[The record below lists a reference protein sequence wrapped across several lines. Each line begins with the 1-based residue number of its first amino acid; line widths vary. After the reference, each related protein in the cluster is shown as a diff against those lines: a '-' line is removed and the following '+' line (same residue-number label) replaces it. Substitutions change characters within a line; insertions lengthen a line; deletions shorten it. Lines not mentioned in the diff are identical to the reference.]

1 MFCDLL
7 DIGFKSSMLLRW
19 RFNSKWKIFGHAMHI
34 ATRKAR
40 LENHLEQTFAF
51 LLERQTA
58 TATITTSSSSS
69 SSTIIA
75 VIAIAT
81 TTITEGS
88 QKYF

>member
-1 MFCDLL
+1 
-7 DIGFKSSMLLRW
+7 
-19 RFNSKWKIFGHAMHI
+19 MHI

-58 TATITTSSSSS
+58 TAATTTSSSS

-75 VIAIAT
+75 VIAIAITT

-88 QKYF
+88 QKNF